1 MKVILT
7 GGAGYIG
14 TAIINRLNKDH
25 RINEIVVYD
34 NLSRSNRNF
43 FIRTEKLSAEKVK
56 FIQGDLLDTRKFRAA
71 LQGVDTVYHL
81 AANVTTPFADQN
93 PHLFEQVNHW
103 GTAEVVYAVEAT
115 PSVKQLIYV
124 SSASVYGASEE
135 ICRLEDEP
143 QPETFYGISKLRAE
157 KHIRRLIPKLRNC
170 YILRCGNVY
179 GYNKSMRFDAVINR
193 FMFEANYKNLITIN
207 GTGEQ
212 HRPFIYIE
220 KAAQALAALSNA
232 NLKSGT
238 YNLVDQNLAIGEIV
252 QVIRGLYPELEM
264 IFVNQHM
271 KMRELKVEI
280 SPEMNALFA
289 DNTDGLEEE
298 LKRFKAAFVF

>member
-1 MKVILT
+1 MKVLLT

-14 TAIINRLNKDH
+14 TAIITRLNEDAKVS
-25 RINEIVVYD
+25 EIIVYD

-43 FIRTEKLSAEKVK
+43 FIGTDKLKSDKVK
-56 FIQGDLLDTRKFRAA
+56 FIQGDLLDTRKFRSA
-71 LQGVDTVYHL
+71 LEGIDTVYHL

-124 SSASVYGASEE
+124 SSASVYGASKE
-135 ICRLEDEP
+135 ICRLEDDP

-157 KHIRRLIPKLRNC
+157 KHIRRMIPKLERC

-193 FMFEANYKNLITIN
+193 FMFEANYKKLITIN

-212 HRPFIYIE
+212 HRPFIYIK
-220 KAAQALAALSNA
+220 KAAQALAALSHA
-232 NLKSGT
+232 DLASGT
-238 YNLVDQNLAIGEIV
+238 YNLVDQNLAIGEVV
-252 QVIRGLYPELEM
+252 QAVRQLYPELEI

-271 KMRELKVEI
+271 NMRELKVEP
-280 SPEMNALFA
+280 SQEMNALFA
-289 DNTDGLEEE
+289 ENTENLDDE
-298 LKRFKAAFVF
+298 LKRFKAAFTF